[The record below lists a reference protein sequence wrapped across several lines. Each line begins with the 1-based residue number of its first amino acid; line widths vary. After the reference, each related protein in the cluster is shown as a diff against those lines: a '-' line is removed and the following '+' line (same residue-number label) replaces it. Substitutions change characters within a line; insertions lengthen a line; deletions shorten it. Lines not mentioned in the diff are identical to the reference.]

1 MVYGYDV
8 TVARLYTGKYDVIRK
23 PEVHNILQ
31 RRQRRTEPYGQALRV
46 FQVSWNFDISFLKY
60 ASG

>member
-23 PEVHNILQ
+23 QEVHNILQ
-31 RRQRRTEPYGQALRV
+31 RRQRRTEPYGQAQRV
-46 FQVSWNFDISFLKY
+46 FQVS
-60 ASG
+60 